1 MKQTIVYLLL
11 FFFLFHGSNCGGK
24 DKPTPP
30 NAKKGILDLRN
41 WDFAK
46 DGNVLLNG
54 EWAIYW
60 ENWDPKPEE
69 PVSSFT
75 KVPGNWTKN
84 VGETLP
90 NGYATLGLKILVNP
104 GTQSV
109 YLQNGVTRNAFRI
122 QVSGETIYESGKI
135 GKNAQSE
142 IPNINIQTVS
152 IPQTKD
158 GVIDLKIQ
166 LSCFHYHVCGIAT
179 PYLLGTNDTINKSFL
194 EATSRDILV
203 FASLG
208 TLAFFHFVLFLFW
221 RDEKTHLYFSF
232 VCFLASIRILS
243 IGETRLIYNYLPIG
257 FYELMV
263 RINGFTFTLLYLSF
277 VRYVQ
282 EVYPD
287 KKFNYI
293 YKMNYVSAV
302 VLLIGAPFPTEIYAK
317 IQSYHLILSLFG
329 LFILI
334 FPIFHGVIIRKP
346 GAKFFL
352 FSLVSTMLLFSLDI
366 LTEFAK
372 KGTAYLAQYG
382 FLVFGLSQALFIAD
396 RMIQNFKNK
405 EKLKQEKE
413 LAVAEVKFK
422 SAFLSTMSHEIRTPM
437 NGILGMT
444 QILGQS
450 NLNEEQKEYLS
461 LIQFSGENLLLLIND
476 ILDLTKLE
484 SGKFELRLEPIGL
497 QKFLQDIIQLFRS
510 KLKTESV
517 QLVLRF
523 NNDPPNKII
532 TDQRR
537 FTQILSNLLSNAIKF
552 TEEGTISVVIETIFI
567 DTKKS
572 ILKIQVI
579 DSGIGIPED
588 KLSLLFQPFQQIHSH
603 LSESTTGTGLGLTIT
618 KKIIEEMQGTISVT
632 SELGK
637 GSIFTVEL
645 PVTQAELDSETKLEN
660 QNILNLSE
668 WEKNLAI
675 NYPFK
680 ILVADDDPINL
691 KVSHMFLKKLG
702 YTALLA
708 ENGNQTLEI
717 VETEKPDFIL
727 LDVQMP
733 DMSGMEVA
741 RQIRSQKNNP
751 KQPIIIALTANV
763 MEEEKEKCLASGMDD
778 FMTKPL
784 LIQELVFM
792 IKKWYKG

>member
-1 MKQTIVYLLL
+1 MI
-11 FFFLFHGSNCGGK
+11 FGSMSCIHQ
-24 DKPTPP
+24 DSPIPP
-30 NAKKGILDLRN
+30 NAKQGIIDLRN
-41 WDFAK
+41 WNFEK
-46 DGNVLLNG
+46 DGNVFLNG
-54 EWAIYW
+54 EWVIHW
-60 ENWDPKPEE
+60 KNLDPNPINKNP
-69 PVSSFT
+69 SFT
-75 KVPGNWTKN
+75 KIPGNWTEN
-84 VGETLP
+84 LTEVLP
-90 NGYATLGLKILVNP
+90 NGYATFQLKVLVNP
-104 GTQSV
+104 KVKSF

-122 QVSGETIYESGKI
+122 LVSGETIYESGKLGTDI
-135 GKNAQSE
+135 KSE
-142 IPNINIQTVS
+142 VPNISIQTVS
-152 IPQTKD
+152 IPQND
-158 GVIDLKIQ
+158 GGVIDLRVQ
-166 LSCFHYHVCGIAT
+166 VSCFHYHVCGIAT
-179 PYLLGTNDTINKSFL
+179 PYQFGTNETINKSFF

-243 IGETRLIYNYLPIG
+243 IGETRLIYNYLPVG
-257 FYELMV
+257 LYEIMI

-287 KKFNYI
+287 KKYQNIYLINYLF
-293 YKMNYVSAV
+293 ALL
-302 VLLIGAPFPTEIYAK
+302 LLIGTPFPSTVYAK

-329 LFILI
+329 LFTLI
-334 FPIFHGVIIRKP
+334 YPIFHGVLIKKP

-352 FSLVSTMLLFSLDI
+352 FSLVATMLLFSLDI

-444 QILGQS
+444 QMLGQS

-484 SGKFELRLEPIGL
+484 AGKFELRSETVVLP
-497 QKFLQDIIQLFRS
+497 KFLNDIVQLFRS
-510 KLKTESV
+510 KLKDNHV
-517 QLVLRF
+517 QIELVF
-523 NNDPPNKII
+523 ENEPPTYIL

-537 FTQILSNLLSNAIKF
+537 FTQILSNLLGNAVKF
-552 TEEGTISVVIETIFI
+552 TEQGKVTVSLKTIVLNSNKCILRIQII
-567 DTKKS
+567 DT
-572 ILKIQVI
+572 
-579 DSGIGIPED
+579 GIGIPEE
-588 KLSLLFQPFQQIHSH
+588 KLPLLFQPFQQIHSH
-603 LSESTTGTGLGLTIT
+603 LSDKTTGTGLGLTIT
-618 KKIIEEMQGTISVT
+618 KKIIEEMLGTISIESVF
-632 SELGK
+632 GK
-637 GSIFTVEL
+637 GSIFTIEL
-645 PVTQAELDSETKLEN
+645 PVAIGSSEINSEIQTEK
-660 QNILNLSE
+660 QNILNLTE
-668 WEKNLAI
+668 WEKNLASL
-675 NYPFK
+675 YPLT
-680 ILVADDDPINL
+680 ILIADDDPINL
-691 KVSHMFLKKLG
+691 KVSQMFLKKLG
-702 YTALLA
+702 YDALLA
-708 ENGNQTLEI
+708 ENGTQTLKL
-717 VETEKPDFIL
+717 VETEHPDFIF

-733 DMSGMEVA
+733 DLSGIEVTK
-741 RQIRSQKNNP
+741 QIRSQKNRR

-763 MEEEKEKCLASGMDD
+763 MEEEKEKCLTSGMDD

-784 LIQELVFM
+784 LIQDLVFM
-792 IKKWYKG
+792 IKKWFKG